1 MKVSEQ
7 EWMAYVDG
15 ELDAAAASQVE
26 AAMRADP
33 ELAALVA
40 AQQRLR
46 AQLQQAFAPALE
58 EPVPARL
65 SATAARAPRRLPM
78 RPPTWL
84 AAAAS
89 LALGVLL
96 ASWWPGRV
104 DRPLQLAD
112 GNLVAGAKLA
122 DALDHRLAAE
132 GGGRPVAVGLSF
144 RSQAGNYCRS
154 FVLARQSFGEQ
165 SLAGLACRNADRWRV
180 VALGEAAPQGSELR
194 QASSPLPP
202 AVLAEVDARLQ
213 GEPLDATGERQA
225 RDAGWR

>member
-26 AAMRADP
+26 AAMRVDP

-40 AQQRLR
+40 AQQGLR
-46 AQLQQAFAPALE
+46 VRLQQAFAPTLE

-65 SATAARAPRRLPM
+65 SAAAARAPRRLPM
-78 RPPTWL
+78 PPTWL
-84 AAAAS
+84 AAVAS
-89 LALGVLL
+89 LALGILL
-96 ASWWPGRV
+96 ASWWHGRV
-104 DRPLQLAD
+104 ERPLQLID
-112 GNLVAGAKLA
+112 GNLVAGAGLA
-122 DALDHRLAAE
+122 DALEHRLAAE
-132 GGGRPVAVGLSF
+132 GGRGPVAVGLSF

-154 FVLARQSFGEQ
+154 FVLAEQ

-180 VALGEAAPQGSELR
+180 VALGEATPQGGELR

-213 GEPLDATGERQA
+213 GEPLDAASERQA

>member
-15 ELDAAAASQVE
+15 ELDATAAARVE

-40 AQQRLR
+40 TQQRLR
-46 AQLQQAFAPALE
+46 ARLQQAFAPVLE
-58 EPVPARL
+58 EPVPIRL

-78 RPPTWL
+78 LPPTWL

-96 ASWWPGRV
+96 ASWWHGRV
-104 DRPLQLAD
+104 EGPLQLAG
-112 GNLVAGAKLA
+112 GNLVAGAGLA
-122 DALDHRLAAE
+122 DALDHQLAAE

-144 RSQAGNYCRS
+144 RSRAGNYCRS
-154 FVLARQSFGEQ
+154 FVLAGQSFGPQ
-165 SLAGLACRNADRWRV
+165 SLAGLACHDAGSWRV
-180 VALGEAAPQGSELR
+180 VALGEATPRGGELR
-194 QASSPLPP
+194 QASSSLPP

-213 GEPLDATGERQA
+213 GEPLDAASERQA
-225 RDAGWR
+225 RDASWR